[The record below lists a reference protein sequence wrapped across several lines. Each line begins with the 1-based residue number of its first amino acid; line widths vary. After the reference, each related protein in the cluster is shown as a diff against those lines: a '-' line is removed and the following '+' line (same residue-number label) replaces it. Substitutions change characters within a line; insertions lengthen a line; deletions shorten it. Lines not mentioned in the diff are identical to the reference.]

1 MSDTPCLWEERRN
14 CAVLAMASFR
24 GWSVKDSCILLQ
36 VYPLTAHWLSTL
48 ELLAPLTAHWLS
60 TLELLAP
67 CSYGSVDC
75 PELSA
80 HMFPVWECVYLFG
93 HGVTHF
99 GWLFCVNLKLQKKYR
114 FF

>member
-48 ELLAPLTAHWLS
+48 ELLAP
-60 TLELLAP
+60 

-99 GWLFCVNLKLQKKYR
+99 GWSELFCVNLKLQKKYR